1 MFQWVKL
8 DSQPTKVCLPFL
20 WLHLLILDK
29 TNATMQH
36 FSLLQS
42 SSQNKGNA
50 ILVEFLCECCCIHVS
65 NMTQTKGHFTGFST
79 FYNFSLPE
87 TKQKAILQSLLPFT
101 ATVFNTRQK
110 KSLFY
115 NLIPSF
121 SLSLQCETKQKATL
135 QPLQP
140 LTATVFNMRQTKPVL
155 QPYPIF
161 IIKSSI

>member
-1 MFQWVKL
+1 MGQIGFTTYQ
-8 DSQPTKVCLPFL
+8 SMSSFPM
-20 WLHLLILDK
+20 
-29 TNATMQH
+29 ATS
-36 FSLLQS
+36 FNIG
-42 SSQNKGNA
+42 QNKCHIVAFFIVVVFLTKQRKCHLGR
-50 ILVEFLCECCCIHVS
+50 FLCDCCIHVS

-135 QPLQP
+135 QPL
-140 LTATVFNMRQTKPVL
+140 
-155 QPYPIF
+155 
-161 IIKSSI
+161 